1 MEDQLKDFEKLSY
14 SEMKVL
20 AIESGKIAVAELLKV
35 ARKPLVVSDEDD
47 EDLSSDKLT
56 RAAQAKKMALFDAFE
71 MMAKLE
77 QEQNIIDSANGEVN
91 QPATNFT
98 ERLAKTPGQK

>member
-14 SEMKVL
+14 SEMKVI
-20 AIESGKIAVAELLKV
+20 AIESGKIAVSELLKV
-35 ARKPLVVSDEDD
+35 ARKALPVDDTDDNELSD
-47 EDLSSDKLT
+47 DKLT

-77 QEQNIIDSANGEVN
+77 QEQNILDSASGEVS
-91 QPATNFT
+91 QPASNFT
-98 ERLAKTPGQK
+98 ERLAKIPGQK